1 MIIIE
6 FGASEQTSL
15 DKNSLFITFIGSNF
29 KENVEKIKKYWVKA
43 YLKNTKEWEVPFSC
57 WNDIKEMFKGQ
68 DIRYKNEPPKAKFVT
83 ENELLNGIDF
93 NGYDLYDY
101 QLEGVKFGLNH
112 NNFLLLD
119 EQRIT
124 ARHYKP

>member
-15 DKNSLFITFIGSNF
+15 DKNSLFITFVGSNF

-57 WNDIKEMFKGQ
+57 WSDIKEMFKGQ

-83 ENELLNGIDF
+83 EDELLNGIDF
-93 NGYDLYDY
+93 NEYNLYDY

-119 EQRIT
+119 EQRI
-124 ARHYKP
+124 R